1 MGALLPALKRRQ
13 HSIAVQAVTGLI
25 NSSLEN
31 FFLSALKPWKALTEV
46 LHVLRLHAD
55 RRQGLSTDRQAR
67 DGVRKEKER
76 LAAVGSSE
84 EPIEEPSGLQAALRL
99 PAA

>member
-1 MGALLPALKRRQ
+1 MGELSFPRFTLVFRCLLEILSNGSLSALKRRQ

-76 LAAVGSSE
+76 LTAA
-84 EPIEEPSGLQAALRL
+84 
-99 PAA
+99 